1 MIVTDTNIAT
11 TLDRV
16 LCRKS
21 YLEVSGNIGEKEDDE
36 CFGGPKR
43 RRVRYSLKISGVEA
57 RLSSQLLE
65 NLDHSASIVSSESQ
79 K

>member
-1 MIVTDTNIAT
+1 MVVTDTNIAT

-36 CFGGPKR
+36 YFGGRKEGGFGIR
-43 RRVRYSLKISGVEA
+43 LTYLYIYLNLIYIKEELKSVEA
-57 RLSSQLLE
+57 RPSPHLL
-65 NLDHSASIVSSESQ
+65 
-79 K
+79 